1 VVVGAWTFQ
10 KRAAFPR
17 VPCAATKKAN
27 HDFVS
32 STQIQFNHAKKRKSL
47 AQAQD
52 RKRDRNSGIRIKA
65 IKSMPGGLPEWSQK
79 KEYNKNTT
87 FKESQNAVDAISE
100 NHRISEKQ

>member
-1 VVVGAWTFQ
+1 MNLSAPH
-10 KRAAFPR
+10 RS
-17 VPCAATKKAN
+17 
-27 HDFVS
+27 S
-32 STQIQFNHAKKRKSL
+32 STITTRGNL

-65 IKSMPGGLPEWSQK
+65 MKSMPGGHGVK
-79 KEYNKNTT
+79 RRYNKNTT

>member
-1 VVVGAWTFQ
+1 MNLSAPHKSSSTRQ
-10 KRAAFPR
+10 KRG
-17 VPCAATKKAN
+17 N
-27 HDFVS
+27 
-32 STQIQFNHAKKRKSL
+32 L

-65 IKSMPGGLPEWSQK
+65 MKSMPGGLPAWSQK